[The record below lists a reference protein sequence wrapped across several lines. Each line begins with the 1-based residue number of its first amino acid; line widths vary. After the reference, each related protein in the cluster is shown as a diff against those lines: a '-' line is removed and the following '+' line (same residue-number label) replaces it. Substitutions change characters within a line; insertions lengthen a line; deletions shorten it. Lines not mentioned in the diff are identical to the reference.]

1 MLERDRLLLLV
12 VDIQEGFRPA
22 VDWFAELACNAAI
35 LVRAMTM
42 LGVPVIVTE
51 QYPRGLGPT
60 STEIAPFVN
69 DAVKLEKVAF
79 SATEA
84 DGFDLGGRDQV
95 LICGVEAH
103 VCVYQTAGHLRAF
116 GIDVSVVSDAV
127 SSRTPENR
135 AAGLLAMR
143 DRGVATTTVEMALF
157 EILGGADNPHFKGV
171 QGLIK

>member
-1 MLERDRLLLLV
+1 MLERDRVLLLV
-12 VDIQEGFRPA
+12 VDVQEGFRPA
-22 VDWFAELACNAAI
+22 VEGFAELAASAAI
-35 LVRAMTM
+35 LVRAATV
-42 LGVPVIVTE
+42 LRVPVIVTE

-60 STEIAPFVN
+60 SAELAPFLDGV
-69 DAVKLEKVAF
+69 VKLEKVVF

-103 VCVYQTAGHLRAF
+103 VCVYQTAARLRRF
-116 GIDVSVVSDAV
+116 GTDVSVVSDAV

-143 DRGVATTTVEMALF
+143 ERGVTTTTVETALF
-157 EILGGADNPHFKGV
+157 EILGGAGNPDFKAV
-171 QGLIK
+171 QALIK